1 MIHLKCK
8 GRYGYEYIMKEV
20 AKKFKTKLHVN
31 EWRLKFSS
39 KLPYMLE
46 HFTTTSHHTQ
56 IHCCYYG
63 RLSTSSA
70 KALPCGMHFIDGRPC
85 KVLTIVPSSLIFI
98 QNGEI
103 PKEGKIWN
111 AKQHIW
117 RVFHSM
123 HASYN
128 EMRILLRYLKPQNIY
143 PFVPPADCQDVIVAY
158 NRLQDLQCKEN
169 ETMDDSTQTNLERS
183 LPIEE
188 NTTWKQ
194 GLERA
199 KPVKITS
206 PPQMKNTSPLFSPPP
221 ARRKKK
227 RSSASNLNHTNER
240 MVTSSKRLSLDESRS
255 SKKITSLE
263 DSACDQVASLKT
275 SSTVVVTRSENLD
288 DRQSFSPSKGL
299 EENPTKTGK
308 VNSPF
313 KQREEDVSSLSK
325 SPIHRIERAGPSPK
339 RKDKE
344 EPGIVFVEEGRQIVE
359 ETQDLVVPKS
369 TNQQKTLTK
378 AEKRYYA
385 PHEAQ
390 PMNVRNQVEN
400 KSKKND
406 FKTVPIT
413 FVENALEENQDKSH
427 ILENP
432 FCTIIERT
440 SQIIEEDSQCGENE
454 SKAKTNTVES
464 VLRSSQIEDSENSYT
479 EQSPKKCKTPYFR
492 DTRTTAQGSS
502 QIEDSEFSAIEDSEC
517 SVVDRKQTNS
527 LRSQGTYQ
535 KSLDSN
541 TTQRSSP
548 IEEASENSYSDHSPK
563 KINDDSQKTIRYSH
577 NSPRRIIEQ
586 FSQVIEDFSEENFS
600 QSTEDYSN
608 AITNTEIT
616 EDETN
621 RIEPSN
627 AEIERR
633 KRSPSKPVKSAGV
646 TVVECDSESIS
657 VNSTNNSNR
666 TVQYSVFNETG
677 KFGNKTELGHSVNEN
692 PSYDVAERNVQ
703 NDDVINISSG
713 DEDDTVS
720 ESEEDNDSTLSLI
733 ESDENSLDNS
743 MEFSQVF

>member
-1 MIHLKCK
+1 
-8 GRYGYEYIMKEV
+8 
-20 AKKFKTKLHVN
+20 
-31 EWRLKFSS
+31 
-39 KLPYMLE
+39 
-46 HFTTTSHHTQ
+46 
-56 IHCCYYG
+56 
-63 RLSTSSA
+63 
-70 KALPCGMHFIDGRPC
+70 
-85 KVLTIVPSSLIFI
+85 
-98 QNGEI
+98 
-103 PKEGKIWN
+103 
-111 AKQHIW
+111 
-117 RVFHSM
+117 
-123 HASYN
+123 
-128 EMRILLRYLKPQNIY
+128 
-143 PFVPPADCQDVIVAY
+143 
-158 NRLQDLQCKEN
+158 
-169 ETMDDSTQTNLERS
+169 
-183 LPIEE
+183 
-188 NTTWKQ
+188 
-194 GLERA
+194 
-199 KPVKITS
+199 
-206 PPQMKNTSPLFSPPP
+206 MKNTSRLFSPPP
-221 ARRKKK
+221 TRRKKK
-227 RSSASNLNHTNER
+227 RSSALNLNQTNER
-240 MVTSSKRLSLDESRS
+240 MVTSSKRLSLHESRS

-275 SSTVVVTRSENLD
+275 SSSVVVTGSANLD

-308 VNSPF
+308 VDSPVQ
-313 KQREEDVSSLSK
+313 QREEDVSFLSLSK

-339 RKDKE
+339 GKDKE

-385 PHEAQ
+385 PHDAQ
-390 PMNVRNQVEN
+390 PINVRNQVEN

-406 FKTVPIT
+406 FKPVPIT

-440 SQIIEEDSQCGENE
+440 SQIIEKDSQCGENE
-454 SKAKTNTVES
+454 SKAKTNAVES

-517 SVVDRKQTNS
+517 SVVDRKQTNR

-563 KINDDSQKTIRYSH
+563 KMNDDSQKTIRYLH
-577 NSPRRIIEQ
+577 NSSRRIIEE

-608 AITNTEIT
+608 AITSTEIT

-621 RIEPSN
+621 RIVPSN
-627 AEIERR
+627 AEIKRR
-633 KRSPSKPVKSAGV
+633 NRSPSIPVKGAGV
-646 TVVECDSESIS
+646 TIVKCDSESNS
-657 VNSTNNSNR
+657 VNLKVGSSPTNNSIR
-666 TVQYSVFNETG
+666 TVQYFVFNETG
-677 KFGNKTELGHSVNEN
+677 KFKKVTELGHSVDRN
-692 PSYDVAERNVQ
+692 PSDDVAAERNVQ
-703 NDDVINISSG
+703 NDDVINISSE
-713 DEDDTVS
+713 DEEDIVS